1 VTGDPTQVAKRRPR
15 HCRRPKTCTKA
26 DIRWAG
32 LVKLS
37 WFRHKRGN
45 ARAASIRT
53 ARTGSRSSEAAARSV
68 ACEADCVSARRRQ
81 TNERVKVGDCRSQ
94 GRLRSRSFKA
104 WEKRQSACPRDRRL
118 GLIQDQPV
126 ELLLRIS
133 RSNASGVK
141 RGTVMRRSLPP
152 VRRPSSNR
160 LTAAAY
166 FFMPSITALRT
177 VLT

>member
-1 VTGDPTQVAKRRPR
+1 MCQR
-15 HCRRPKTCTKA
+15 
-26 DIRWAG
+26 
-32 LVKLS
+32 
-37 WFRHKRGN
+37 
-45 ARAASIRT
+45 
-53 ARTGSRSSEAAARSV
+53 
-68 ACEADCVSARRRQ
+68 ARRRQ

-104 WEKRQSACPRDRRL
+104 REKRQSACPRDRRL

-160 LTAAAY
+160 LRALAADAAFLHAAERAGVGASPRLTPPAGKCHPRRY
-166 FFMPSITALRT
+166 EERT
-177 VLT
+177 SNNADPT